1 METDT
6 SGNAARATPGRDPA
20 AGTRRPGTPPMRADA
35 RRNRARVLE
44 VAQEAFAS
52 VGLQV
57 GLDEIARRAGVGAG
71 TVYRHFPT
79 KESLF
84 DAVILQRAQ
93 GLVDRARALADDPD
107 PGRAFFSFVA
117 QMNRE
122 SMAKR
127 DLIDAV
133 AGIGVDITANLTE
146 ANRELWAA
154 VEVLMSH
161 AQAVG
166 AVRADVDIRHLR
178 VLLRAVF
185 IANDGVGAG
194 PQVADQ
200 VMTVICDG
208 LCTGPAGAAPGR
220 HEAGGG
226 R

>member
-1 METDT
+1 
-6 SGNAARATPGRDPA
+6 
-20 AGTRRPGTPPMRADA
+20 MREDA

-44 VAQEAFAS
+44 AAQEAFAS

-84 DAVILQRAQ
+84 DAVILHQAQ
-93 GLVDRARALADDPD
+93 GLVDQARALADDDD
-107 PGRAFFSFVA
+107 PGEAFLGFVA
-117 QMNRE
+117 QMHRE
-122 SMAKR
+122 STAKR

-133 AGIGVDITANLTE
+133 AGIGIDITPNLTE
-146 ANRELWAA
+146 TNRELWAA
-154 VEVLMSH
+154 VEVLMSR
-161 AQAVG
+161 AKAVG
-166 AVRADVDIRHLR
+166 VLREDVDIRHVK

-194 PQVADQ
+194 PEVAAQ

-208 LCTGPAGAAPGR
+208 LRSDFARTPAPGR
-220 HEAGGG
+220 DHLADK